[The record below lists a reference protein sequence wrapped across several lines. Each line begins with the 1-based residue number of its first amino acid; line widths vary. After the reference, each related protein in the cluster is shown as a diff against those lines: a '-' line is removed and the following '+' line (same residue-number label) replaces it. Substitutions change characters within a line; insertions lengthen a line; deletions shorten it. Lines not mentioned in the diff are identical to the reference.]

1 VVKLKGVRTPIVV
14 FLALCALTAAIG
26 ALQYRWA
33 SWRPATCWPAACFCE
48 AIRDGIFRQPANT
61 WSSLGFALAG
71 LLVVG
76 RGLADQR
83 AAAPLN
89 HRNLSTTT
97 LGYPLLFGG
106 ALIAIGLG
114 SAFYHASLSFL
125 GQLVDVSGM
134 NLLATYLIAYALA
147 RTSGN
152 VRGAIVLYVILNL
165 LLILAVA
172 AIPGLRRSIF
182 ALLLAI
188 GLFLEMRYVRAGK
201 IRIDLASLK
210 LGLAVMALAYAIW
223 LLDLNRVV
231 CWPTSWLQG
240 HAIWHGL
247 GAVSALLLYRYY
259 RSENLAEQGEAA
271 PPNRL

>member
-26 ALQYRWA
+26 AFQYRWA
-33 SWRPATCWPAACFCE
+33 GWRPATCWPAACFCE
-48 AIRDGIFRQPANT
+48 AIRDSVFRQPANT
-61 WSSLGFALAG
+61 WSSLGFVLAG
-71 LLVVG
+71 LLVVS
-76 RGLADQR
+76 RGLADNR
-83 AAAPLN
+83 PVAPLKN
-89 HRNLSTTT
+89 RNLSTTT

-106 ALIAIGLG
+106 ALISIGLG

-147 RTSGN
+147 RTTGN
-152 VRGAIVLYVILNL
+152 SRGAIMLYVMLNL

-182 ALLLAI
+182 ALLLGI
-188 GLFLEMRYVRAGK
+188 GLILEIRYVRAGT
-201 IRIDLASLK
+201 IPIELAWLK

-223 LLDLNRVV
+223 LLDLNKLV
-231 CWPTSWLQG
+231 CWPASWLQG

-259 RSENLAEQGEAA
+259 RSENLAERGGAA